1 MCRFAESS
9 SASAWDDVTCRCAA
23 HSTLSRMSHRPSQR
37 RQISLCEGRRD
48 RVCAEEKRGN
58 DRERV
63 CVSLSHTWL
72 DATHCRR
79 TSTCLLEAVVRQQGQ
94 RSADREA
101 DCSVAVSLHLFP
113 FSSFSHSLQ
122 ETFLT
127 RHHVP
132 EGWGLPF
139 QLSTQW

>member
-1 MCRFAESS
+1 MCRFAERS

-23 HSTLSRMSHRPSQR
+23 HSTLSRVFHRTSQR
-37 RQISLCEGRRD
+37 RQLSLCEGRRD
-48 RVCAEEKRGN
+48 RACAEEKRGN
-58 DRERV
+58 DRESV

-72 DATHCRR
+72 AATHCRR
-79 TSTCLLEAVVRQQGQ
+79 TSTCLLEAVVRQRRQ
-94 RSADREA
+94 RSTDRAA
-101 DCSVAVSLHLFP
+101 DCSEAVSLHVFP
-113 FSSFSHSLQ
+113 LSSFTHLLQ

-132 EGWGLPF
+132 EGWPLPF